1 VSHDPFQV
9 LAAVE
14 GVKRVLFFSP
24 AGERIFEH
32 PEPAATDT
40 SAGPWAALL
49 ECVRPMRESELIYSR
64 AMIYTRSSPLGTLIV
79 VTGTVA
85 PSALIR
91 LNSDILLEELSA
103 PRPAGGVLSRLKR
116 TAGGLGKLLQLPELY
131 ENRD

>member
-1 VSHDPFQV
+1 MSHDAFQA

-24 AGERIFEH
+24 AGERVFEH
-32 PEPAATDT
+32 PEPPAADPA
-40 SAGPWAALL
+40 AGWTALL

-79 VTGTVA
+79 VTGPVA

-116 TAGGLGKLLQLPELY
+116 KAGGIGKLLQLPELY

>member
-1 VSHDPFQV
+1 MSHDAFQA
-9 LAAVE
+9 LAAIE

-24 AGERIFEH
+24 AGERVFEH
-32 PEPAATDT
+32 PEPAATEAA
-40 SAGPWAALL
+40 AGQWTALL

-64 AMIYTRSSPLGTLIV
+64 ATVYTRSSPLGTLIV
-79 VTGTVA
+79 VTGSVA

-91 LNSDILLEELSA
+91 LNSDILLEELNA

-116 TAGGLGKLLQLPELY
+116 KAGGLGKLLQLPDLY